1 MLGDRERLGAGDLWQ
16 WRAGILGHAF
26 GDAHAGHA
34 GYSVRRATAG
44 RVRAA
49 AWAGKYAMRLTRRRT
64 VGDGEEEGEGR
75 DRGGGGDA
83 DAVGDGLPDEGAEG
97 ESGGDADDEA
107 DGCEGGGLPGDG
119 GAYLSAVEAEG
130 FEQGEVAAASAYGG
144 DERVA
149 DGEERESGEEG
160 GEGGGEPVD
169 LAEAVDFGG
178 DVGRVGLAR
187 LGLVAMRCSIAVR
200 LTPGANRTRR

>member
-1 MLGDRERLGAGDLWQ
+1 M
-16 WRAGILGHAF
+16 
-26 GDAHAGHA
+26 
-34 GYSVRRATAG
+34 VRRRARVGIAVVVETPRPSATS
-44 RVRAA
+44 RQT
-49 AWAGKYAMRLTRRRT
+49 RLPTS
-64 VGDGEEEGEGR
+64 
-75 DRGGGGDA
+75 
-83 DAVGDGLPDEGAEG
+83 

-107 DGCEGGGLPGDG
+107 DGREGGGLPGDG

-130 FEQGEVAAASAYGG
+130 FEQGEVAAAAADGG

-178 DVGRVGLAR
+178 DGACGGVAEVGVGGDAMLDRGAVGTGREADEEVAAGRLLA
-187 LGLVAMRCSIAVR
+187 SKIALR
-200 LTPGANRTRR
+200 GPRR